1 MRPGDLVR
9 GKQGS
14 FKGTPLVG
22 IIIKES
28 DPRRWMPGAKP
39 CAPLVGI
46 IIKESDRS
54 NTWGDERH
62 QWWTVL
68 CEGGALVDEV
78 EELLEVIHETR

>member
-1 MRPGDLVR
+1 VTRSWRYSVRPGDLVR
-9 GKQGS
+9 GKQGF
-14 FKGTPLVG
+14 FKGT
-22 IIIKES
+22 
-28 DPRRWMPGAKP
+28 
-39 CAPLVGI
+39 PLVGI

-68 CEGGALVDEV
+68 CEGGVLVDEV

>member
-1 MRPGDLVR
+1 VRPGDLVR

-28 DPRRWMPGAKP
+28 D
-39 CAPLVGI
+39 
-46 IIKESDRS
+46 RS
-54 NTWGDERH
+54 NTWGDDRH

-68 CEGGALVDEV
+68 CEGGVLVDEV
-78 EELLEVIHETR
+78 ESLMEVIHENNSSR

>member
-1 MRPGDLVR
+1 MVNRSWRPSVKPGDLVR

-14 FKGTPLVG
+14 FKGT
-22 IIIKES
+22 
-28 DPRRWMPGAKP
+28 
-39 CAPLVGI
+39 PLVGI

-68 CEGGALVDEV
+68 CEGGVLVDEI
-78 EELLEVIHETR
+78 ESLMEVIYETR

>member
-1 MRPGDLVR
+1 VRPGDLVR

-14 FKGTPLVG
+14 FKGT
-22 IIIKES
+22 
-28 DPRRWMPGAKP
+28 
-39 CAPLVGI
+39 PLVGI

-78 EELLEVIHETR
+78 ESLMEVIHENNSSR

>member
-28 DPRRWMPGAKP
+28 D
-39 CAPLVGI
+39 
-46 IIKESDRS
+46 RS
-54 NTWGDERH
+54 NTWGDDRH

-68 CEGGALVDEV
+68 CEGGVLVDEV
-78 EELLEVIHETR
+78 ESLMEVIHENNSSR

>member
-9 GKQGS
+9 GKQGF
-14 FKGTPLVG
+14 FKGT
-22 IIIKES
+22 
-28 DPRRWMPGAKP
+28 
-39 CAPLVGI
+39 PLVGI

-68 CEGGALVDEV
+68 CEGGVLVDEI
-78 EELLEVIHETR
+78 ESLMEVIHENNSSR

>member
-1 MRPGDLVR
+1 MSGGMMVNRSWRSSVKPGDLVR

-14 FKGTPLVG
+14 FKGT
-22 IIIKES
+22 
-28 DPRRWMPGAKP
+28 
-39 CAPLVGI
+39 PLVGI

-68 CEGGALVDEV
+68 CEGGVLVDEI
-78 EELLEVIHETR
+78 ESLMEVIYETR

>member
-1 MRPGDLVR
+1 VRPGDLVR

-14 FKGTPLVG
+14 FKGT
-22 IIIKES
+22 
-28 DPRRWMPGAKP
+28 
-39 CAPLVGI
+39 PLVGI

>member
-14 FKGTPLVG
+14 FKGT
-22 IIIKES
+22 
-28 DPRRWMPGAKP
+28 
-39 CAPLVGI
+39 PLVGI

>member
-1 MRPGDLVR
+1 VKPGDLVR

-14 FKGTPLVG
+14 FKGT
-22 IIIKES
+22 
-28 DPRRWMPGAKP
+28 
-39 CAPLVGI
+39 PLVGI

-68 CEGGALVDEV
+68 CEGGVLVDEV
-78 EELLEVIHETR
+78 ETMMEVIYETR

>member
-1 MRPGDLVR
+1 MMNRIGRSSVRPGDLVQ

-14 FKGTPLVG
+14 FKGT
-22 IIIKES
+22 
-28 DPRRWMPGAKP
+28 
-39 CAPLVGI
+39 PLVGI

-68 CEGGALVDEV
+68 CEGGVLVDEI
-78 EELLEVIHETR
+78 ESLMEVIHETG

>member
-1 MRPGDLVR
+1 MKPGDLVR

-14 FKGTPLVG
+14 FKGT
-22 IIIKES
+22 
-28 DPRRWMPGAKP
+28 
-39 CAPLVGI
+39 PLVGI

-68 CEGGALVDEV
+68 CEGGVLVDEI
-78 EELLEVIHETR
+78 ESLMEVIYETR

>member
-14 FKGTPLVG
+14 FKGT
-22 IIIKES
+22 
-28 DPRRWMPGAKP
+28 
-39 CAPLVGI
+39 PLVGI

-68 CEGGALVDEV
+68 CEGGVLVDEV
-78 EELLEVIHETR
+78 ESLMEVIHENNSSR

>member
-1 MRPGDLVR
+1 MKPGDLVR

-14 FKGTPLVG
+14 FKGT
-22 IIIKES
+22 
-28 DPRRWMPGAKP
+28 
-39 CAPLVGI
+39 PLVGI

-68 CEGGALVDEV
+68 CEGGVLVDEV
-78 EELLEVIHETR
+78 ETMMEVIYETR

>member
-1 MRPGDLVR
+1 VRPGDLVR

-14 FKGTPLVG
+14 FKGT
-22 IIIKES
+22 
-28 DPRRWMPGAKP
+28 
-39 CAPLVGI
+39 PLVGI

-68 CEGGALVDEV
+68 CEGGAVVDEV

>member
-1 MRPGDLVR
+1 MKPGDLVR

-14 FKGTPLVG
+14 FKGT
-22 IIIKES
+22 
-28 DPRRWMPGAKP
+28 
-39 CAPLVGI
+39 PLVGI

-68 CEGGALVDEV
+68 CEGGVLVDEV
-78 EELLEVIHETR
+78 ESLMEVIHENNSSR

>member
-14 FKGTPLVG
+14 FKGT
-22 IIIKES
+22 
-28 DPRRWMPGAKP
+28 
-39 CAPLVGI
+39 PLVGI

-68 CEGGALVDEV
+68 CEGGAVVDEV

>member
-1 MRPGDLVR
+1 VRPGDLVR

-14 FKGTPLVG
+14 FKGT
-22 IIIKES
+22 
-28 DPRRWMPGAKP
+28 
-39 CAPLVGI
+39 PLVGI

-68 CEGGALVDEV
+68 CEGGALVDEI
-78 EELLEVIHETR
+78 ESLMEVIHEAG

>member
-1 MRPGDLVR
+1 MKPGDLVR

-22 IIIKES
+22 II
-28 DPRRWMPGAKP
+28 
-39 CAPLVGI
+39 V
-46 IIKESDRS
+46 KESDRS

-68 CEGGALVDEV
+68 CEGGVLVDEI
-78 EELLEVIHETR
+78 ESLMEVIYETR

>member
-1 MRPGDLVR
+1 MKPGDLVR
-9 GKQGS
+9 NK
-14 FKGTPLVG
+14 VG
-22 IIIKES
+22 GFW
-28 DPRRWMPGAKP
+28 DVHVPMT
-39 CAPLVGI
+39 GI

-68 CEGGALVDEV
+68 CAGGAVVDEV